1 MSSKPAKSRLDFLRQ
16 LLDGNDL
23 STQEELVE
31 KLERSHFT
39 VTQSTVSRD
48 LRKLGAI
55 RTVDSRGRTVYRLP
69 GDMFAPVQTSS
80 LSEMVTSIRSNGS
93 MIVIRTHPGSASLV
107 GRFVDMTFT
116 GDILGSIAGDDTVF
130 IAPGSLRETHNL
142 MKQIEKAIRE
152 GQRNT

>member
-1 MSSKPAKSRLDFLRQ
+1 MKPAKSRLDFLRQ
-16 LLDGNDL
+16 LLDSNDL

-55 RTVDSRGRTVYRLP
+55 RTVDPKGRTVYRLP
-69 GDMFAPVQTSS
+69 GEMFAPVQTSS

-93 MIVIRTHPGSASLV
+93 LIVIRTHPGSASLV

-116 GDILGSIAGDDTVF
+116 GQILGSIAGDDTVF
-130 IAPGSLRETHNL
+130 IAPSSLRETNHL

-152 GQRNT
+152 GQKTF

>member
-1 MSSKPAKSRLDFLRQ
+1 MKPTKSRIEILGQ
-16 LLDGNDL
+16 LLESNNL

-31 KLERSHFT
+31 KLERSNFK

-55 RTVDSRGRTVYRLP
+55 RTVDAKNRTVYRLP
-69 GDMFAPVQTSS
+69 REMFVPVQTSS

-93 MIVIRTHPGSASLV
+93 LIVIRTHPGSASLV

-116 GDILGSIAGDDTVF
+116 GNILGSIAGDDTVF
-130 IAPGSLRETHNL
+130 IAPSSTRETTSL
-142 MKQIEKAIRE
+142 LKQIEKAIRE
-152 GQRNT
+152 GQRTS